1 LDPVAFRNLVDEVK
15 ERTDVVELIGRDI
28 ELRSSGSH
36 FVGHS
41 PWNRDTTPSLVV
53 WPDSQ
58 RWMDYSGGGNGGGD
72 CINYLQRREGIDF
85 MEALRELAA
94 RAGVAV
100 PNGSSGDA
108 VEAARAMIE
117 RRRIEDLHAI
127 AATYYHS
134 GFPTK
139 IRQVWLHGRY
149 GFTDETIDRLLLGW
163 ADGHLLDHL
172 IETAGAS
179 TEEALSTGLFVRTRG
194 GRVVDLFCNRIVFP
208 YWHRG
213 RACYFIARQTEH
225 TDDKPWEQ
233 AKYKKLLT
241 RSEKHPYV
249 SKHVQNDT
257 FYGEDSIRG
266 AEEIVVTEGVTD
278 AIAVLQCGLAVLSP
292 VTVRF
297 RKRDH
302 AKLIALTKHA
312 RRVVICNDS
321 EKSGAGEAGSV

>member
-15 ERTDVVELIGRDI
+15 ERTDLVELIGRDI

-72 CINYLQRREGIDF
+72 CISYLQRREGIDF

-94 RAGVAV
+94 RAGVAM

-108 VEAARAMIE
+108 AEATQAMIE

-127 AATYYHS
+127 AATYYH
-134 GFPTK
+134 GGLPAK
-139 IRQVWLHGRY
+139 IRKQWLQDRY
-149 GFTDETIDRLLLGW
+149 GFTDEIIDRLLLGW
-163 ADGHLLDHL
+163 ADGHLFDHL
-172 IETAGAS
+172 TETAGAN
-179 TEEALSTGLFVRTRG
+179 TEEALSTGLFVRKRD

-208 YWHRG
+208 YWRRG
-213 RACYFIARQTEH
+213 RVCYFIARQTEH

-241 RSEKHPYV
+241 HSEKHPYV
-249 SKHVQNDT
+249 SKQVPERHLLRRGLDSRCRRDRGHRRGDRRHCRASMRPGGPLAGD
-257 FYGEDSIRG
+257 GEVSQKGPRQADRAHQACPS
-266 AEEIVVTEGVTD
+266 
-278 AIAVLQCGLAVLSP
+278 
-292 VTVRF
+292 
-297 RKRDH
+297 
-302 AKLIALTKHA
+302 
-312 RRVVICNDS
+312 RVDL
-321 EKSGAGEAGSV
+321 